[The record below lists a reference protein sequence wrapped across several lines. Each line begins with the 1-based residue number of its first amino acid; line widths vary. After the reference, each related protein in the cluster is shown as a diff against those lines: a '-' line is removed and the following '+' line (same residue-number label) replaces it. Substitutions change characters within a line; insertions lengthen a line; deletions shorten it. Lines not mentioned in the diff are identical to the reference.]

1 MSLKKFEIPV
11 TVSVEA
17 LHKDLAKAC
26 VEVSML
32 AVTEFLRQGGL
43 YKILTLI
50 VGFQGMPL
58 R

>member
-1 MSLKKFEIPV
+1 
-11 TVSVEA
+11 
-17 LHKDLAKAC
+17 
-26 VEVSML
+26 ML

-58 R
+58 RWKKRPIYLHTIKSFLQKFTEKILQYPL